1 MKKLSTLLFAL
12 FLILSPIQNVHAATP
27 SATLVG
33 PTMILAGQQFTV
45 DFGVAGVTNLQGGRF
60 TLAYDSSKLT
70 FISSLPADL
79 DRYGAVLDCL
89 DKNVVHNGCVDQ
101 NGSYQGYNS
110 YNITVGTRIVF
121 DGPAKSGTL
130 KIAPLIFKAKSSFAV
145 GQSTVIS
152 VNSIEYSDG
161 TDHTLPNKSITIKM
175 VSDNSYL
182 KSLSVSSGTLSFA
195 KATTGYT
202 VVVEN
207 NVSSITIGASAESG
221 QATVSGAGTKTL
233 AIYSNIF
240 NIVVTAGNGSK
251 RTYTI
256 DVQRKDEKGLAS
268 PPSTNN
274 NLASITVDGFD
285 AFNAAFDKTNIT
297 YTLEVGNLVT
307 DLTITAP
314 PEDAKSKVEITKAPL
329 NLGSNTVTIKV
340 TAESGDIK
348 TYTITVNRS
357 SDVPTVD
364 ESEIIAALGKVTT
377 DKIGLNAPLSGE
389 ISTEILTALKT
400 SGKTLVVV
408 EKIEGK
414 TVYEWLIDGSKITD
428 TAPIKTKILFES
440 DLKGALDQLTNYAQG
455 IILNFE
461 ENATL
466 PENTSVKLYVSNS
479 FKDGDKL
486 TLYYYNAE
494 KNKLSVSAKDLV
506 VEGGIVEFSLAHTS
520 VYFLS
525 PTQIKIPGIMDYLFV
540 IISVIEAFFIIFLLI
555 TRGKSRKVE
564 RDLSVN

>member
-12 FLILSPIQNVHAATP
+12 FLILSPIQNVHAATFT
-27 SATLVG
+27 ATITG
-33 PTMILAGQQFTV
+33 PTTITAGQQFTV
-45 DFGVAGVTNLQGGRF
+45 TVGVANVTNMLGMKAPFQYDTSRLTYVSSTGLNGYTLTYEPGGSSLVLDKTTGKSGSFGVA
-60 TLAYDSSKLT
+60 S
-70 FISSLPADL
+70 
-79 DRYGAVLDCL
+79 
-89 DKNVVHNGCVDQ
+89 
-101 NGSYQGYNS
+101 
-110 YNITVGTRIVF
+110 IV
-121 DGPAKSGTL
+121 
-130 KIAPLIFKAKSSFAV
+130 FKAKSTFALGTSAYAKV
-145 GQSTVIS
+145 T
-152 VNSIEYSDG
+152 NSQYSNG
-161 TDHTLPNKSITIKM
+161 TTDFDDFNTRQLNIKM

-182 KSLSVSSGTLSFA
+182 KSLTVSSGALSFA

-207 NVSSITIGASAESG
+207 SVSSITIGATAEYSR
-221 QATVSGAGTKTL
+221 ASVSGAGAKTL
-233 AIYSNIF
+233 AIYSNVF
-240 NIVVTAGNGSK
+240 NIVVTAENGSK

>member
-1 MKKLSTLLFAL
+1 MKKLSTLLFTL
-12 FLILSPIQNVHAATP
+12 FLILSPIQNVHAATFTSSVSGP
-27 SATLVG
+27 TAITAGQTFTVTVKVNNVTSFQGFTTTLV
-33 PTMILAGQQFTV
+33 
-45 DFGVAGVTNLQGGRF
+45 
-60 TLAYDSSKLT
+60 YDKSKLSLVSSNILVG
-70 FISSLPADL
+70 ISGWSMDIGTNIVMVGPEKTGSFNAVSL
-79 DRYGAVLDCL
+79 
-89 DKNVVHNGCVDQ
+89 
-101 NGSYQGYNS
+101 
-110 YNITVGTRIVF
+110 T
-121 DGPAKSGTL
+121 
-130 KIAPLIFKAKSSFAV
+130 FKATSSFAT
-145 GQSTVIS
+145 GQTTNITFSKIYYSTQNGDFYDNNDSNQTRTLS
-152 VNSIEYSDG
+152 V
-161 TDHTLPNKSITIKM
+161 KM

-182 KSLSVSSGTLSFA
+182 KSLTVSSGALSFA
-195 KATTGYT
+195 KATTSYT

-207 NVSSITIGASAESG
+207 SVSSITIGAAAEYSR
-221 QATVSGAGTKTL
+221 ASVAGAGAKTL
-233 AIYSNIF
+233 AIYSNVF
-240 NIVVTAGNGSK
+240 NIVVTAENGSK

-274 NLASITVDGFD
+274 NLASITIDGFD
-285 AFNAAFDKTNIT
+285 AFNTAFDKTNIT
-297 YTLEVGNLVT
+297 YTLDVGNLIT
-307 DLTITAP
+307 DLTITAA
-314 PEDAKSKVEITKAPL
+314 PEDVKSKVEITKAPL
-329 NLGSNTVTIKV
+329 NLGPNTVTIMV

-364 ESEIIAALGKVTT
+364 EAEIIAALGKVTT
-377 DKIGLNAPLSGE
+377 DKIGLNAPISGE
-389 ISTEILTALKT
+389 ISTEILNALKT
-400 SGKTLVVV
+400 SGKILVVV
-408 EKIEGK
+408 EKVEGK
-414 TVYEWLIDGSKITD
+414 TVYEWLIDGTKITD

-466 PENTSVKLYVSNS
+466 PENTSVKLYVSNA
-479 FKDGDKL
+479 FKDGDIL
-486 TLYYYNAE
+486 TLYFYNAE
-494 KNKLSVSAKDLV
+494 KNKLSVSSKDLV

-540 IISVIEAFFIIFLLI
+540 IISVVEAFIILFLLI